1 MEENKTNS
9 TIKEKLFKK
18 IPTLYAWLIVGGA
31 SAAVLILQLILISN
45 T

>member
-9 TIKEKLFKK
+9 EIKEKLFTK
-18 IPTLYAWLIVGGA
+18 IPTLYAWLIIGGA

>member
-9 TIKEKLFKK
+9 TIKEKLFTK

>member
-1 MEENKTNS
+1 MEEKKTNS
-9 TIKEKLFKK
+9 TIKETLFKK

>member
-1 MEENKTNS
+1 MEEKKTNS

-45 T
+45 S

>member
-1 MEENKTNS
+1 MEEKKTNS

-18 IPTLYAWLIVGGA
+18 IPTLYAWLIVGGT

-45 T
+45 S

>member
-1 MEENKTNS
+1 MEEKKTNS
-9 TIKEKLFKK
+9 TIKEKLFMK
-18 IPTLYAWLIVGGA
+18 IPTLYAWLIIGGA